1 MPNLRSLLIA
11 ALLGL
16 CLPAVADETAPANTP
31 TSAPATV
38 ASSHAIDST
47 QLEHDM
53 QSLPWPKFKSVVEAV
68 PKMKASVD
76 AYGPLGWQYV
86 EKNYRSHGWKK
97 NIDRLDDEQRQQLA
111 QLVQRAKHGK

>member
-11 ALLGL
+11 TLLSL
-16 CLPAVADETAPANTP
+16 SLPAVADDATPA
-31 TSAPATV
+31 SAPTTV

-53 QSLPWPKFKSVVEAV
+53 QSLPWPKFKTVVEAV
-68 PKMKASVD
+68 PKLRASVD
-76 AYGPLGWQYV
+76 AYGPFGWQYV

-111 QLVQRAKHGK
+111 DLVRRAKHSK